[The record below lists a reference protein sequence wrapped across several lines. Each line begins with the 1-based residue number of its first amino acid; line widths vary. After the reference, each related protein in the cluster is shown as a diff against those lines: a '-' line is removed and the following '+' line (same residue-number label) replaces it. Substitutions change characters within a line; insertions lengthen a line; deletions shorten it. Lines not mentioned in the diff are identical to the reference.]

1 MGKIG
6 HTYSRGADGCY
17 HTRPLE
23 GKPNAAKHK
32 PKEEISERGKRCAE
46 KRESD
51 AEVCRRC
58 TKKVCKGT
66 AACIEKQRKI
76 QEAERKK
83 ENETA

>member
-6 HTYSRGADGCY
+6 YTYSRGADGCY

-23 GKPNAAKHK
+23 GKPNAAKNK
-32 PKEEISERGKRCAE
+32 KKETSERAKRCAE

-58 TKKVCKGT
+58 TKDVCKGSER
-66 AACIEKQRKI
+66 CIAKERARQEK
-76 QEAERKK
+76 ERKT
-83 ENETA
+83 ENDDTD